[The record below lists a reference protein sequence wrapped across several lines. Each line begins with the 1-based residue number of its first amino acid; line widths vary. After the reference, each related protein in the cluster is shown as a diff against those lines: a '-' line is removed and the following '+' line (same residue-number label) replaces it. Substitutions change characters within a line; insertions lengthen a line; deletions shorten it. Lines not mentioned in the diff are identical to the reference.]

1 MRKIAAL
8 LVGVVIVCGVSGC
21 ANGMQQGTSS
31 GQDQVGQQ
39 VAQQLQESVSSA
51 DGELKFD
58 AKANYPGLG
67 KEVAFDGGVVT
78 VEKVEKA
85 DKLEVYAADYMREA
99 GVNEFISPRQ
109 GGQFVIVKTR
119 VKNMSS
125 HSWDLTC
132 MFDVRAV
139 LINEQGQQFD
149 PIRDLRNVIGNP
161 ECNDSL
167 NPGFDSP
174 MTWVYEVPAGFGHGF
189 LGVSDVQQSY
199 HQLKYIDLGK

>member
-8 LVGVVIVCGVSGC
+8 LVGVVVVCGVSGC
-21 ANGMQQGTSS
+21 ANGMRQGASS

-58 AKANYPGLG
+58 AKANYPGVG
-67 KEVAFDGGVVT
+67 KEVSFDGGVVT
-78 VEKVEKA
+78 VEKVEKT
-85 DKLEVYAADYMREA
+85 DKLEVYSKEYTRDE
-99 GVNEFISPRQ
+99 GVKDTMTPRQ
-109 GGQFVIVKTR
+109 GGEFVVVKTV
-119 VKNMSS
+119 VKNASS
-125 HSWDLTC
+125 QSWDLSC
-132 MFDVRAV
+132 GDVRAV
-139 LINEQGQQFD
+139 LLNEQGQQFD
-149 PIRDLRNVIGNP
+149 SITNLYQVVGNP
-161 ECNDSL
+161 DCMDKI

-199 HQLKYIDLGK
+199 YQLKYIDLGK